1 VNEAETK
8 NQKPETRNQNQR
20 VFWLAVSVRSFFW
33 FLVSSF
39 TKGGDRPMRKIIL
52 AIGAWIVA
60 ITAAHSVL
68 NVNWQVLMND
78 RLPEA
83 TRKLNV
89 GYIPVT

>member
-1 VNEAETK
+1 
-8 NQKPETRNQNQR
+8 
-20 VFWLAVSVRSFFW
+20 
-33 FLVSSF
+33 
-39 TKGGDRPMRKIIL
+39 MRKIVV

-60 ITAAHSVL
+60 VTAAHFAL

-89 GYIPVT
+89 AYIPVT